1 MSLGEISEKIH
12 YGYTASAKETGN
24 VKLLRITDIQNGVV
38 NWSSVPFCYATG
50 KEIEKFKLN
59 YGDIVIARTG
69 GTIGKSYLIAKKTK
83 EIAVFASY
91 LIRVKP
97 KLTYVNPSYLFNF
110 FDSPFYWTQL
120 FDGSRGT
127 GQPNVNAHA
136 LSKIKVPLPSIEEQC
151 RIVTRVNKLFD
162 QIDYAERAY
171 NELSGPLSERL
182 RQLCLEKA
190 IQGKLVPQLESE
202 PDGIQLGD
210 VPNRC
215 PFNIPTKWRWVYFS
229 NVVECLDR
237 KRVPVKKANRDRMK
251 KIFDYYGATGVIDRV
266 ENYIFEER
274 LLLIGEDGANLLS
287 KARDN
292 AFFAT
297 GKYWVNN
304 HAHVFRGTKNCLLDY
319 LAIYINAISL
329 APYVTGS
336 AQPKL
341 TLKNLSS
348 IPVPLPPIEEQQRI
362 VHQVSSLLLIIND
375 LSMINK

>member
-202 PDGIQLGD
+202 PEVTSIVELSEDPPFSIPEKWKWTCLKNVTTLISGRDLEKSQIVESPGGIPYITGASQIQDETIIVNRWTKSPAVFSELGD
-210 VPNRC
+210 VLLTCKGTVGKIAINNVGRIHIARQIMAIRSSGKVDTEYLKY
-215 PFNIPTKWRWVYFS
+215 FLTFYSKSLASNAKSMIPGI
-229 NVVECLDR
+229 DR
-237 KRVPVKKANRDRMK
+237 KTVLKMP
-251 KIFDYYGATGVIDRV
+251 IPI
-266 ENYIFEER
+266 
-274 LLLIGEDGANLLS
+274 
-287 KARDN
+287 
-292 AFFAT
+292 
-297 GKYWVNN
+297 
-304 HAHVFRGTKNCLLDY
+304 
-319 LAIYINAISL
+319 
-329 APYVTGS
+329 P
-336 AQPKL
+336 PL
-341 TLKNLSS
+341 T
-348 IPVPLPPIEEQQRI
+348 EQHRI
-362 VHQVSSLLLIIND
+362 VEKISWLFSQLKIIC
-375 LSMINK
+375 